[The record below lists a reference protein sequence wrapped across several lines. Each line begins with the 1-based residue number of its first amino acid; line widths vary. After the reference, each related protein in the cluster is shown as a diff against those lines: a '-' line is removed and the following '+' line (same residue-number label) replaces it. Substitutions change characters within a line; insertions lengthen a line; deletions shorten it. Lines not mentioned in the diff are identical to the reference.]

1 MFKKK
6 KKKVDGEF
14 KKVKMK
20 CKLLLI
26 VKEMKKWKSV
36 KLVFEGLGSVV
47 MDERVWKKL
56 DLLLERIKLV
66 EVCV

>member
-47 MDERVWKKL
+47 MDERV
-56 DLLLERIKLV
+56 
-66 EVCV
+66 

>member
-14 KKVKMK
+14 KKAKTK
-20 CKLLLI
+20 RKLSSI

-47 MDERVWKKL
+47 MDERV
-56 DLLLERIKLV
+56 
-66 EVCV
+66 